1 MFRPP
6 TPAYRQAGIP
16 PPQETVSLSEGKG
29 EEAVGFQSFRMR
41 LFYIMGNCHSYKI
54 EIFHTLGT
62 PESERI
68 NVTALNLFHPTASPL
83 FQNVGFF
90 NTVTQPPRGRGRGY
104 E

>member
-68 NVTALNLFHPTASPL
+68 NVTALNLFHPTASPPSSKSR
-83 FQNVGFF
+83 FF
-90 NTVTQPPRGRGRGY
+90 HITTQPPRGEGG
-104 E
+104 